1 MIVNDE
7 TSTPERSLLS
17 LAEAQARVRAFLA
30 PIAGMEEVPLAAASG
45 RILARPVAAKVPLPR
60 FDNAAV
66 DGYAVDSRLLSRGSP
81 PFTLPVV
88 HRLIAGAAPDLTATT
103 TATGAGA
110 VRIFTGAPLPPG
122 YDAVV
127 MQEQC
132 KAQGGNVVIL
142 RQPAFGDNVR
152 RSGEDVAG
160 GEFILNAG
168 LRLDARHLALA
179 AAIGLSHLSVH
190 RRLRAAVFSTGNE
203 LRAAGAPLQPASI
216 YDSNRPMLLAL
227 LAAAGATTTDAGI
240 LPDDSHHLATAVRTL
255 AQQHDLLVSSGGI
268 SVGDVDYVGH
278 LIREHCHRYARLWMA
293 IKPGKPAMLGQMGQ
307 AAWLG
312 MPGNA
317 FAAFVAFL
325 VLGQP
330 AIERLSGRAG
340 ISAPIGRPAA
350 AAFRWRRK
358 PGREEFF
365 PVRHAGFDAAG
376 LPMLEKLGRGGSARL
391 RPLVDGD
398 GLAMVA
404 AEVVEVTPG
413 SRLTYLPFD
422 AMLSA

>member
-1 MIVNDE
+1 MSDGTRTTE
-7 TSTPERSLLS
+7 CSLLS
-17 LAEAQARVRAFLA
+17 LAEAQARVRAFLT
-30 PIAGMEEVPLAAASG
+30 PIAGTEQVPLAAASG
-45 RILARPVAAKVPLPR
+45 RILARPVAAEVPLPR

-66 DGYAVDSRLLSRGSP
+66 DGYAVNSRLLSSGSP

-88 HRLIAGAAPDLTATT
+88 HRLIAGAAPGLPATATA
-103 TATGAGA
+103 TATGA
-110 VRIFTGAPLPPG
+110 VRIFTGSPLPPG

-132 KAQGGNVVIL
+132 EAQGGNVVVL

-152 RSGEDVAG
+152 RSGEDVAD
-160 GEFILNAG
+160 GEFILDAG

-203 LRAAGAPLQPASI
+203 LRAAGSALQPAAI

-240 LPDDSHHLATAVRTL
+240 LPDDSQHLATAVRAL

-268 SVGDVDYVGH
+268 SVGDEDHVSR
-278 LIREHCHRYARLWMA
+278 LIREHCHRHARLWMA
-293 IKPGKPAMLGQMGQ
+293 VKPGKPAMLGLMGQ

-312 MPGNA
+312 LPGNA

-325 VLGQP
+325 ILGRP
-330 AIERLSGRAG
+330 AIESLSGHAG
-340 ISAPIGRPAA
+340 ASAPIGRPAV
-350 AAFRWRRK
+350 AAFRWCRK

-365 PVRHAGFDAAG
+365 PVRHAGFDTAG

-422 AMLSA
+422 AMLIA